1 MGRSHKGTS
10 SPRPW
15 LSGRR
20 DLALSPQLCTKFV
33 INISFPFFLRGGEII
48 MLVIHLLP
56 IIGRYIAG
64 LFSPCFKTHRHGE
77 HSPAVQYLLGEDEWD
92 EVTHMHGFRR
102 GAPARVE
109 IERLLVFIG
118 IQNLMHVSKGQRGQE
133 NSEVF

>member
-1 MGRSHKGTS
+1 
-10 SPRPW
+10 
-15 LSGRR
+15 
-20 DLALSPQLCTKFV
+20 
-33 INISFPFFLRGGEII
+33 

-77 HSPAVQYLLGEDEWD
+77 HSPAVQYVLGEDEWD

-118 IQNLMHVSKGQRGQE
+118 IQNLMHVSTGQRGQE